1 MYQKCHFPKDYEGF
15 NFQFECW
22 EMLTKIYIF
31 LHVCLCVN
39 NVHSF
44 LLEDGLHG
52 IVSCTACG
60 QQVNHFQKD
69 SIYRHPSLQVLI
81 CKVCNDMLIIPQILE
96 CLACIQCFLILMHSD
111 EDGNGF
117 CHWRAYTVVGKTA
130 MKGPISAMIGEIL
143 CTLGTHEKPL

>member
-1 MYQKCHFPKDYEGF
+1 MYPKCHFPKDYEVS

-22 EMLTKIYIF
+22 EMLTKIYVF
-31 LHVCLCVN
+31 LYVCLCVN
-39 NVHSF
+39 NGHSF

-81 CKVCNDMLIIPQILE
+81 CKVCNDLLIIPKIFE
-96 CLACIQCFLILMHSD
+96 CLTCVRLLMHSD
-111 EDGNGF
+111 EDGNDF
-117 CHWRAYTVVGKTA
+117 CHWREYTVVGKTA
-130 MKGPISAMIGEIL
+130 MKGPISATIGEIL
-143 CTLGTHEKPL
+143 CILGTHEKPL

>member
-1 MYQKCHFPKDYEGF
+1 
-15 NFQFECW
+15 
-22 EMLTKIYIF
+22 MLTKIYIF